1 MSHYSVNV
9 YLLML
14 PTVYSDCY
22 YKKDAA
28 LKLAYKQFNHLK
40 RSVFVV
46 NTMIS
51 THSQFN
57 VLSGGL
63 TECLVE
69 PWHVGVSTA
78 GSLLTRTLLSIPQ
91 WVIRVKGIG
100 TASFIIVTSL
110 AVVVTANKWRRNV

>member
-1 MSHYSVNV
+1 MYN
-9 YLLML
+9 YNDK
-14 PTVYSDCY
+14 PATDCIAN
-22 YKKDAA
+22 KTS
-28 LKLAYKQFNHLK
+28 LKLAYMQFNHFK
-40 RSVFVV
+40 KSVFIVYAIV
-46 NTMIS
+46 S

-57 VLSGGL
+57 VLGGGL

-91 WVIRVKGIG
+91 WIIGEKSRVI

-110 AVVVTANKWRRNV
+110 TAVVTANKR